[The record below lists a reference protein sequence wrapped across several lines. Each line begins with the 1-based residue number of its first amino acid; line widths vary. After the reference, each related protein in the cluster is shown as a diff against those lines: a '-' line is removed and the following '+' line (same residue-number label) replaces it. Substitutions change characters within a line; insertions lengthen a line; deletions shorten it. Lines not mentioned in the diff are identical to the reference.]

1 MTVKGATSWSGTF
14 VCKDATG
21 ALAAA
26 SVGPA
31 GTLYLNGTSNA
42 ASVTI
47 SGSNPY
53 KWTLTLPALSAGDRV
68 DMYITATVGG
78 IATAAIVASDAAD
91 TKRVSD
97 LNDIAATAIVSGGA
111 ITTSSGAV
119 TTVTGVTN
127 AVTANV
133 TQINGAA
140 TNGYNATLKLKQL
153 DIQADANLDAIVAKG
168 SGTGAGVKLVAGAT
182 ASGIDVAGGGT
193 SGAGIA
199 ITATNGHGISST
211 SGGNGNHGIL
221 AIGGTGELGCGI
233 HAEGSLNDVAP
244 GHGFQAVGGYGA
256 HPSATSGRGINA
268 IGYSPNAPG
277 IHAEGGTTGPGM
289 RLVGFASSPGLLIAG
304 GPTGNGITVSG
315 GGTSGDGINIST
327 TNGDG
332 ISIASAGAGQYDI
345 DADIHGTLDTV
356 TTATNVTTALAKLKK
371 WLQLLFRKDAAIAA
385 DNAVELAEINANMG
399 TGVGAFAN
407 TTDSTEAIRDNMTTA
422 PTVTAIAD
430 QVWDEA
436 IAGHL
441 NPGSTG
447 LALNTAGAAADPL
460 TNPVPGTYASGTAGA
475 AIGSLQTGKIT
486 VVSPMSQDGL
496 AVKLVRGDDYLNADG
511 RALVWTDSGSNWPS
525 LTGATVKFKWVTFSK
540 SCTVIGAGGAHQ
552 QVSLDLTSAETDVL
566 QNGYFDIEATL
577 SNTHVVTLVI
587 AGSLIIKDDV

>member
-1 MTVKGATSWSGTF
+1 MTVKGSTAWSSTF

-31 GTLYLNGTSNA
+31 GVLYINGTANG

-97 LNDIAATAIVSGGA
+97 LNDLAATAIVSGGA
-111 ITTSSGAV
+111 ITTSGGAV
-119 TTVTGVTN
+119 STVTGVTN
-127 AVTANV
+127 GVTIS
-133 TQINGAA
+133 TGSGA
-140 TNGYNATLKLKQL
+140 GQL
-153 DIQADANLDAIVAKG
+153 DITSGVVKANLAQILGTALTETAGQIAAAFKKFFDKAAPTGTINSLPDALPSAASGLPLKSDLPAAAPSASTIAGAVLDEAKG
-168 SGTGAGVKLVAGAT
+168 
-182 ASGIDVAGGGT
+182 
-193 SGAGIA
+193 
-199 ITATNGHGISST
+199 
-211 SGGNGNHGIL
+211 
-221 AIGGTGELGCGI
+221 
-233 HAEGSLNDVAP
+233 
-244 GHGFQAVGGYGA
+244 A
-256 HPSATSGRGINA
+256 HT
-268 IGYSPNAPG
+268 
-277 IHAEGGTTGPGM
+277 
-289 RLVGFASSPGLLIAG
+289 GLLAKALPDYVPSNI
-304 GPTGNGITVSG
+304 NGLPIKS
-315 GGTSGDGINIST
+315 D
-327 TNGDG
+327 
-332 ISIASAGAGQYDI
+332 
-345 DADIHGTLDTV
+345 LP
-356 TTATNVTTALAKLKK
+356 
-371 WLQLLFRKDAAIAA
+371 AA
-385 DNAVELAEINANMG
+385 
-399 TGVGAFAN
+399 
-407 TTDSTEAIRDNMTTA
+407 A
-422 PTVTAIAD
+422 PDVNAIAD

-460 TNPVPGTYASGTAGA
+460 TNPVPGTYAAGTAGA

-511 RALVWTDSGSNWPS
+511 RALVWTDSGSNWPN
-525 LTGATVKFKWVTFSK
+525 LTGATVKFKWGIFTK
-540 SCTVIGAGGAHQ
+540 TCTVIGAGGAHQ

-566 QNGYFDIEATL
+566 QNGYFDLEATL